1 MKAQQAA
8 AAAAQGLQLNGDPK
22 TKRKGAPLEPALK
35 RSIKGDT
42 KGAQLPPPL
51 TSSPLAFKTTATSKA
66 PSISATNTETINS
79 AGQPNKTPNSTGS
92 TTSAPT
98 GVFAY
103 PSHANQAA
111 GSGANP
117 YASLA
122 QANWG
127 MTAGVRTGSTAG
139 PPSAPGQ
146 GPANQPAVPDVNI
159 PIVLG
164 PIPPTHP
171 DYAPGHPNNSTK
183 EGYMV
188 LHERK
193 LILDPNVF
201 GELTKEMLEQLEK
214 MGAPTA
220 LSVLTGH
227 MIRAL
232 KERRARERGKDRSAR
247 RPKGGVRKT
256 GSGSGAPFTKVPLDQ
271 TRKIA
276 NRNSGETKPAE
287 DVPNSADM
295 SIVPVSTGS
304 PTSGSSAGDVRP
316 CAPTNPTDPGSP
328 IIDIDGDSEDEGPAA
343 KKRKVEGGLAM
354 ASA

>member
-8 AAAAQGLQLNGDPK
+8 AAAAQGLQPNGEPK
-22 TKRKGAPLEPALK
+22 TKKKGAPLEPALK

-42 KGAQLPPPL
+42 KGALPPPL
-51 TSSPLAFKTTATSKA
+51 TSSPLAFKTTATSQT
-66 PSISATNTETINS
+66 PSISATNAEPVNS
-79 AGQPNKTPNSTGS
+79 VAGQSNQMPNSTGS
-92 TTSAPT
+92 PVTSTNPAPT

-103 PSHANQAA
+103 PSHVSQPA
-111 GSGANP
+111 GYTNP
-117 YASLA
+117 YSSLA
-122 QANWG
+122 QTNLG
-127 MTAGVRTGSTAG
+127 MQSNAALQ
-139 PPSAPGQ
+139 SA
-146 GPANQPAVPDVNI
+146 ANQPAVPDVNI

-171 DYAPGHPNNSTK
+171 DYAPGHPNNSAK

-247 RPKGGVRKT
+247 RSKGVGRGGAVKKT
-256 GSGSGAPFTKVPLDQ
+256 GSVNGAPFTKVPLDQ
-271 TRKIA
+271 TRKVV
-276 NRNSGETKPAE
+276 NRNSGETKPGEVSE
-287 DVPNSADM
+287 DGLNSADM
-295 SIVPVSTGS
+295 TVLSTGH
-304 PTSGSSAGDVRP
+304 PASGSDVP
-316 CAPTNPTDPGSP
+316 LCAPVNPMDPGSP